1 MALSQKGRRC
11 RLPERRFE
19 FKSLVL
25 WRSRRCGCISC
36 ARVLF
41 LLAASLATAS
51 LATASFA
58 AASFAAASFAASYFA
73 ESDFRD
79 LELLQ

>member
-25 WRSRRCGCISC
+25 YRNRRCGCISC
-36 ARVLF
+36 ARALF
-41 LLAASLATAS
+41 LLAAGLATAS
-51 LATASFA
+51 L
-58 AASFAAASFAASYFA
+58 AASYFA

-79 LELLQ
+79 VELLQ

>member
-36 ARVLF
+36 ARALF
-41 LLAASLATAS
+41 LLAASL
-51 LATASFA
+51 
-58 AASFAAASFAASYFA
+58 AASYFA

-79 LELLQ
+79 VELLQ